1 MTLAGKRPYVGIQGC
16 LNRPQIENS
25 CVRVVDHGFMFD
37 ERVVANIK
45 YHGSIRV

>member
-1 MTLAGKRPYVGIQGC
+1 MTPAGEGPNVGIQRC
-16 LNRPQIENS
+16 LNRLQIENS
-25 CVRVVDHGFMFD
+25 CVRVVDYGFMID